1 MLIMNESMHRLYD
14 ENRGTKIG
22 RLRRM
27 RIQHTVKK
35 HFRSVFYDH
44 GCIFTGTHDEDTIE
58 TMREFMGDYTG
69 AEAGANEFTI
79 NDKLSHKIDFSDVVY
94 FVDEFEKMLAAEFPK
109 LKLETLLSVDKLGD
123 AVFRFY
129 QKRPEELEYC
139 RDIVGIS
146 NPVRINT
153 LYNE

>member
-14 ENRGTKIG
+14 ENRNYKIG

-27 RIQHTVKK
+27 MIHHTVKK
-35 HFRSVFYDH
+35 HFRSIFYDH
-44 GCIFTGTHDEDTIE
+44 GCIITGTHDLNTIE
-58 TMREFMGDYTG
+58 TMKEFMGDYTG

-79 NDKLSHKIDFSDVVY
+79 NDKLSRKIAFSDVAY
-94 FVDEFEKMLAAEFPK
+94 FVEEFDKMLANEFPK

-139 RDIVGIS
+139 SDIVRIS

-153 LYNE
+153 LYND